1 MQILKDDIR
10 ERILDAARRQFARK
24 SYAKTSMREIAREAG
39 IGVGNIYN
47 YFPGKDEL
55 FREAVSPV
63 LCALEAC
70 APWKPCCKNTTAY
83 GAKIL

>member
-10 ERILDAARRQFARK
+10 KRILDAAIRQFARK

-39 IGVGNIYN
+39 ITNCS
-47 YFPGKDEL
+47 GKL
-55 FREAVSPV
+55 SVRS
-63 LCALEAC
+63 C
-70 APWKPCCKNTTAY
+70 APWKPCWKSITAY